1 MLFTY
6 LHKNTNPTVPILK
19 ETPPLLFFP
28 AHGKIIACPRKNKS
42 MGRYIII
49 CNNVIQ
55 HTIAGYIQ
63 TFYHLLHTLA
73 IFITFLTHLLN
84 KSQVLFYI
92 SLQNLMIQCKNIL
105 LRNFTRISR
114 STKRQ

>member
-6 LHKNTNPTVPILK
+6 LHKNTNPTAPILK

-49 CNNVIQ
+49 CNNVIR
-55 HTIAGYIQ
+55 HTIANYVH
-63 TFYHLLHTLA
+63 TFYYLLHTLVKLIIFTTLA
-73 IFITFLTHLLN
+73 I
-84 KSQVLFYI
+84 QVTQSFYI
-92 SLQNLMIQCKNIL
+92 SLSPL
-105 LRNFTRISR
+105 
-114 STKRQ
+114 